1 MPLTG
6 REIVTSRSYTG
17 SLQTTTAQRVW
28 KTETTSRAE
37 ASNWLTS
44 QSVALGDAHPD
55 LTGLFLDSLT
65 YSPEADGTYTIT
77 GNYSTSGLFVLEQVN
92 KQNRDSAPYV
102 RVNFSTYDYTI
113 DVPYALR
120 VTLNVPGNPAKF
132 IWTAQSQKIS
142 KSDVILSVEVRP
154 NKLTLGDVAA
164 IAKETQRVHRFA
176 ADGGANDWLF
186 MGGNIRNASNTQ
198 DLVTYTWQRDAG
210 DFEWV
215 AKDAP
220 VLSTNQNTYDP
231 MKSGGAS
238 TVWFPY
244 VARQPHARWIM
255 RQNQIDPSLQPLF
268 TTMFPYSLNALGYKN
283 LPGLSD
289 IMGL

>member
-44 QSVALGDAHPD
+44 EGVTLGRAHPD
-55 LTGLFLDSLT
+55 LTGLFLDSIT
-65 YSPEADGTYTIT
+65 FAPEPDGTYTIT
-77 GNYSTSGLFVLEQVN
+77 GNYSTSGLFVFEQVN

-102 RVNFSTYDYTI
+102 RMNFTTYDYSI

-132 IWTAQSQKIS
+132 VWTAQNQKIS
-142 KSDVILSVEVRP
+142 KSDVLLSLEVRP

-164 IAKETQRVHRFA
+164 IAKETHRVHKFA

-210 DFEWV
+210 DFAWV
-215 AKDAP
+215 ASDTP
-220 VLSTNQNTYDP
+220 TLTVGQNTYNP
-231 MKSGGAS
+231 MKAADESV
-238 TVWFPY
+238 TVVFPNI
-244 VARQPHARWIM
+244 ARPPHSRWLM
-255 RQNQIDPSLQPLF
+255 QQNENPIIKPNFS
-268 TTMFPYSLNALGYKN
+268 TMFPYSLNALGYKN

-289 IMGL
+289 IVGL

>member
-44 QSVALGDAHPD
+44 QGVTLGAAHPD
-55 LTGLFLDSLT
+55 ITGLFLDSIT
-65 YSPEADGTYTIT
+65 FAPETDGTYTIT

-102 RVNFSTYDYTI
+102 RMNFSTYDYSI
-113 DVPYALR
+113 DVPYAIR
-120 VTLNVPGNPAKF
+120 VTLNVPGNASKF

-142 KSDVILSVEVRP
+142 KSDVLLSIEVRP
-154 NKLTLGDVAA
+154 NKLTLSDVAA
-164 IAKETQRVHRFA
+164 IAKETHRVHRFA

-210 DFEWV
+210 DFEWLASDTPSLQANKNV
-215 AKDAP
+215 
-220 VLSTNQNTYDP
+220 YDP
-231 MKSGGAS
+231 MKVSGAS

-244 VARQPHARWIM
+244 VARQPHSRWVM
-255 RQNQIDPSLQPLF
+255 RQNQIDPSLPPLF
-268 TTMFPYSLNALGYKN
+268 TTMFPYSLKATGYTN
-283 LPGLSD
+283 LPGLSA
-289 IMGL
+289 IPGL